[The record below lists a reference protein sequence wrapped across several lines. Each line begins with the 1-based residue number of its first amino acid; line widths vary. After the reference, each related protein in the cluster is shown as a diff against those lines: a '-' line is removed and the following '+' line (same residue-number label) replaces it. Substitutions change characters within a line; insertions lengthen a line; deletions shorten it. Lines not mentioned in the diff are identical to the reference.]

1 MADTSIAPEPLNKL
15 VWRSGSVLPYLVT
28 SVVVE
33 DLNGEN
39 TEYYQSQ
46 PSSTTN
52 PFTVGENVNL
62 VERYL
67 LEVLFLIKFDF
78 II

>member
-46 PSSTTN
+46 PSSTPN